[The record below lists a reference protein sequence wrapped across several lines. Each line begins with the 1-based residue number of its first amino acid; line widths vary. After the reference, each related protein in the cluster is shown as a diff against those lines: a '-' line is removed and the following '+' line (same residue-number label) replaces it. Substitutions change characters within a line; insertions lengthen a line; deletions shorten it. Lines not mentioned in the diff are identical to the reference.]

1 MLKENLLEPNK
12 LSLAE
17 TVLLSLTSDETAKH
31 LLNDQSN
38 GKRNRSAWKG
48 GGNIIG
54 HFSDS
59 DSFQTNSQLR
69 NKESLNSSTSNDAES
84 SKKRTKKET
93 DVVPDPVLA
102 SECRFVVNVSSMEG
116 KFYRRK
122 LATHPH
128 TNMAKAALNMM
139 TRTSASDY
147 QKDNIYM
154 TAVDTG

>member
-1 MLKENLLEPNK
+1 MPNEKLCEPNK

-17 TVLLSLTSDETAKH
+17 TVLLSLTSNGTTEDPSS
-31 LLNDQSN
+31 NQSI

-48 GGNIIG
+48 GGKIIG
-54 HFSDS
+54 YFS
-59 DSFQTNSQLR
+59 DSFQTNLQQG
-69 NKESLNSSTSNDAES
+69 NKGAPNASNDAES
-84 SKKRTKKET
+84 SKKRTKKEA
-93 DVVPDPVLA
+93 DSAPDAVLA